1 MTTRVLWWRVP
12 GGTSRWVTAEMP
24 PMWPKPWETGSRI
37 MWILTLG
44 QCHSSML
51 MSLMPAM
58 CFRIQKKISRRC
70 KICNWVRKIF
80 ELAVE
85 LVTSTCWLAM
95 SALSNWVKCSSL
107 CGPISH
113 SLKIDHPN
121 GESALKVLCWVDT
134 TTQSQ
139 DWRFS
144 LRVYVQYLLW
154 EVHRLQFALIN
165 VPRFVIGLFFRD
177 IGEYVQH
184 LLEAPHLGFWAT
196 VAHDWIQLITLK
208 LTNLLY

>member
-1 MTTRVLWWRVP
+1 MQ
-12 GGTSRWVTAEMP
+12 
-24 PMWPKPWETGSRI
+24 
-37 MWILTLG
+37 LG
-44 QCHSSML
+44 
-51 MSLMPAM
+51 
-58 CFRIQKKISRRC
+58 KI
-70 KICNWVRKIF
+70 KIF

-85 LVTSTCWLAM
+85 LVTSTCSLAM

-134 TTQSQ
+134 TSQSQ

-154 EVHRLQFALIN
+154 EVHQLQFALIN
-165 VPRFVIGLFFRD
+165 VPRFVIGFFFSLYWWICSAPFRSPTSWLLSHCGSWLNTVDHTQTKQFIVLVPLFKS
-177 IGEYVQH
+177 Q
-184 LLEAPHLGFWAT
+184 
-196 VAHDWIQLITLK
+196 LK
-208 LTNLLY
+208 LPTFKSKNTNTTW